1 MGVRFEGKEG
11 RSYNN
16 PSIHP
21 AVFERGAPR
30 PGGRGILIGLL
41 NRLSWVPETQRSSGS
56 TAGSGSDG
64 RVFTLSLHLSP
75 AAHWRKLISAT
86 FPHVGPFGHHPNTTV
101 HRPKPPVYLL
111 LHPSSSPLWTR
122 TPASGTV
129 VIFMIFLIVIN
140 NTISKLLNY
149 VSRQSTC

>member
-21 AVFERGAPR
+21 AVFERCAPG

-41 NRLSWVPETQRSSGS
+41 KRLSWIPETQRSSGS
-56 TAGSGSDG
+56 TARSGSDG

-75 AAHWRKLISAT
+75 AAHWRKLISA
-86 FPHVGPFGHHPNTTV
+86 FWSFWSP
-101 HRPKPPVYLL
+101 PKDHCPPAQASCLPPA
-111 LHPSSSPLWTR
+111 PSVFYSLVDQNPGFWDCSY
-122 TPASGTV
+122 
-129 VIFMIFLIVIN
+129 FCDFLIVIN
-140 NTISKLLNY
+140 NIVSKLLNY